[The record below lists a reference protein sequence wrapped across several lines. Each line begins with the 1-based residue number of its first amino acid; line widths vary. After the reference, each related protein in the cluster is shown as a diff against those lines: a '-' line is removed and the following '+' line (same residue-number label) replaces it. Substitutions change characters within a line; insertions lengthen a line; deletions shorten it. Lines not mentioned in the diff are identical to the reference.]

1 MKDSW
6 QKEKVKMEKRETI
19 NFMQRIRS
27 YYQEFTMDDF
37 KIEEWHSQLKD
48 YDAKD
53 VNERLDKHLKSETYG
68 DYPPKLNYILAGI
81 IKTKDKDAV
90 RKYIIVC
97 ENCGRELDYFNY
109 DAHIRK
115 CNAIDY
121 VIREMKK
128 YLNKVVTR
136 EQLENMSDANF
147 WDKYDAMLQ
156 IIKDK
161 LPDKSGKKKLIQA
174 YFGEIDLSIDD
185 TQQAMIDGYNEEVNE
200 NE

>member
-1 MKDSW
+1 MTV
-6 QKEKVKMEKRETI
+6 QETNAFLKRI
-19 NFMQRIRS
+19 KQ
-27 YYQEFTMDDF
+27 YYNDFIVDDF
-37 KIEEWHSQLKD
+37 KVEEWYNQLKD
-48 YDAKD
+48 YDAED
-53 VNERLDKHLKSETYG
+53 VNARLDKHLKSETYG

-90 RKYIIVC
+90 RKYIIIC

-109 DAHIRK
+109 DEHIRK
-115 CNAIDY
+115 CNSIDY

-128 YLNKVVTR
+128 YLHKDITR
-136 EQLENMSDANF
+136 EQLESMSDSNF

-174 YFGEIDLSIDD
+174 YFGEIDLSAEE
-185 TQQAMIDGYNEEVNE
+185 TEQAMIDGYNEEVNE
-200 NE
+200 NEEI

>member
-1 MKDSW
+1 
-6 QKEKVKMEKRETI
+6 MEKRETI

-37 KIEEWHSQLKD
+37 KIKEWHSQLKD
-48 YDAKD
+48 YDAED
-53 VNERLDKHLKSETYG
+53 VNERLNRHLKSQEYG
-68 DYPPKLNYILAGI
+68 DYPPKLNYLLAGI

-109 DAHIRK
+109 DTHIRK

-121 VIREMKK
+121 VIREMEK
-128 YLNKVVTR
+128 YLNKKVTR
-136 EQLENMSDANF
+136 EQLESMSEENF
-147 WDKYDAMLQ
+147 WDKYDAMLE

-161 LPDKSGKKKLIQA
+161 LPDGSGKKKLIQA
-174 YFGEIDLSIDD
+174 YFGEIDLSVED
-185 TQQAMIDGYNEEVNE
+185 TEKAMVDSYKEVN
-200 NE
+200 

>member
-1 MKDSW
+1 
-6 QKEKVKMEKRETI
+6 MEKKETI
-19 NFMQRIRS
+19 TFMQRVRS
-27 YYQEFTMDDF
+27 YYPEFTMDDF
-37 KIEEWHSQLKD
+37 KINEWYNQLKD
-48 YDAKD
+48 YDASD

-68 DYPPKLNYILAGI
+68 DYPPKLNFILAGI
-81 IKTKDKDAV
+81 IKTKDKDTV
-90 RKYIIVC
+90 RRYTIIC
-97 ENCGRELDYFNY
+97 ENCGKELDYFNY
-109 DAHIRK
+109 EEHIRR

-128 YLNKVVTR
+128 YLNKTVMR
-136 EQLENMSDANF
+136 EQLECMNNKNF

-161 LPDKSGKKKLIQA
+161 LPANSGKRKLIQA
-174 YFGEIDLSIDD
+174 YLGEIDLSIDD

>member
-1 MKDSW
+1 
-6 QKEKVKMEKRETI
+6 MEKKETI

-27 YYQEFTMDDF
+27 YYQEFIIDDF
-37 KIEEWHSQLKD
+37 KIEEWHNQLKE

-90 RKYIIVC
+90 KKYTIVC
-97 ENCGRELDYFNY
+97 ANCGKALDYFNY
-109 DAHIRK
+109 DEHIRR

-128 YLNKVVTR
+128 YLKKDVTR
-136 EQLENMSDANF
+136 EQLENMSEQNF
-147 WDKYDAMLQ
+147 WDKYDAMLEL
-156 IIKDK
+156 IKSK
-161 LPDKSGKKKLIQA
+161 LPDNSGKKRLIQA
-174 YFGEIDLSIDD
+174 YFGEIDLSKEE
-185 TQQAMIDGYNEEVNE
+185 TEQAMINSYNEEVDKNE
-200 NE
+200 NV